1 MNVGYPEI
9 PNGTGLTDREL
20 SSQWKSIDW
29 STVRKTVNNLQSR
42 LARAAKKRN
51 WFKIRKL
58 IRLLTRSYHAK
69 LLAVK
74 TVTDNKGGKTP
85 GIDGILWTS
94 AADKMKAASSLTGKG
109 YKAKPLKRVY
119 IPKKNG
125 KMRPLSIPTL
135 YDRAMQTL
143 YALAMSPIE
152 VSTGDLASFG
162 FRNFR
167 STKDAYA
174 YMHICLSRKCSAEYI
189 LEGDIKSCF
198 DMISHDWLLNNIP
211 IKRLI
216 LTQFLKAGYFEN
228 GRVFPTDSGTPQGGS
243 LSPILAN
250 MVLNGMEAEL
260 GRVFYSQKDG
270 KINKKCCNKHKVN
283 FIRYADDFVVTADS
297 VEVLLEAKEIITR
310 FLEIRGLTL
319 SDEKTIITHIFEG
332 FDLLGWNFR
341 KYNGKLLPKPSKR
354 SQESIILKIRE
365 IIHKG
370 RTWSQDR
377 LIANL
382 NPIIRGWTLYHKH
395 AVSSAVFSRLDHIV
409 WCMLYAWAKRRH
421 QNKGKKWIAH
431 RYWHKIR
438 NRTWTFASSKLKLI
452 SFSNTKIERYRM
464 ARLNK
469 NPYIDRGYFEEW
481 RERRRK
487 FFPPTQQTT
496 LMQFL
501 G

>member
-1 MNVGYPEI
+1 
-9 PNGTGLTDREL
+9 
-20 SSQWKSIDW
+20 
-29 STVRKTVNNLQSR
+29 
-42 LARAAKKRN
+42 
-51 WFKIRKL
+51 
-58 IRLLTRSYHAK
+58 
-69 LLAVK
+69 
-74 TVTDNKGGKTP
+74 
-85 GIDGILWTS
+85 
-94 AADKMKAASSLTGKG
+94 MK
-109 YKAKPLKRVY
+109 
-119 IPKKNG
+119 
-125 KMRPLSIPTL
+125 
-135 YDRAMQTL
+135 
-143 YALAMSPIE
+143 
-152 VSTGDLASFG
+152 
-162 FRNFR
+162 
-167 STKDAYA
+167 
-174 YMHICLSRKCSAEYI
+174 
-189 LEGDIKSCF
+189 
-198 DMISHDWLLNNIP
+198 
-211 IKRLI
+211 
-216 LTQFLKAGYFEN
+216 
-228 GRVFPTDSGTPQGGS
+228 FPWATH
-243 LSPILAN
+243 L
-250 MVLNGMEAEL
+250 
-260 GRVFYSQKDG
+260 
-270 KINKKCCNKHKVN
+270 
-283 FIRYADDFVVTADS
+283 VVTADS
-297 VEVLLEAKEIITR
+297 IEVLLEAKEIITR

-464 ARLNK
+464 ASLNK
-469 NPYIDRGYFEEW
+469 NPYLDRGYFEKW